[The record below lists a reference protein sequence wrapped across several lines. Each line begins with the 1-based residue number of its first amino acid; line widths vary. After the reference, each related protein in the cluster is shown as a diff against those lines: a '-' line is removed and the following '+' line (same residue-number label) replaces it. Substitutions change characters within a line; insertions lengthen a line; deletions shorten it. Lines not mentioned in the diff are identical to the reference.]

1 MKKIWIP
8 VLLTLWFILPVQAQ
22 LDRSKPP
29 QPGPSPKIDIGEY
42 QRSILDNGLTLIVV
56 TNHKLPRIT
65 CNMLIDYDPVM
76 EGANKGYAGITG
88 SLLGTGTI
96 TRTKDQ
102 INEEIDFMGASV
114 GFNDRGFFASCLKKH
129 AGKMFEIIAD
139 ALINARFSQEELDK
153 IRKQTLSGLAME
165 KTSPDAISDRL
176 NRQVMFGTAHPY
188 GENENERSVESVTL
202 EQCQTFYQTYF
213 KPNIAY
219 LAIVG
224 DITMEEALPMVKQY
238 FGLWQKQEVPRH
250 TYSIPEPPAKNTI
263 SLVDRPVSVQSVIKV
278 SYPVMIKPGDRDY
291 IRGKLMNV
299 ILGGGTFRLFNN
311 LRETHGY
318 TYGAYSQLNHD
329 KVIGSFT
336 ASAEVRNSVT
346 DSAIV
351 QILYEMERLRTEVVP
366 ADELEMVKNYVSG
379 TFALSLEKPET
390 IAGFALNIERFG
402 LPADYYRNYL
412 KTISDITPEDIM
424 QAARTFLK
432 PQQAN
437 LVVVGKAEEI
447 AKPLAAL
454 TPGNRIRYF
463 DNEGKEYDPA
473 LQLKPAPAGVTAESI
488 NEKYLEAIG
497 GRKKLGKIKDITM
510 SLTTTVQGMT
520 LTFKNYRKAPNK
532 FLMEISMGGM
542 VMSKQVFDGSRG
554 LVTSPMGNEEAE
566 GEVLETLKTEAI
578 FFPELDY
585 AKHNIRA
592 ALLGIEDI
600 DGKQAYKIEY
610 RYPGEKRTTIY
621 YDVAN
626 GLKIREVS
634 DEGSTNYSDYRDVKG
649 MMFPYQMDADIQ
661 GQSLKL
667 QVTEIEMNKK
677 LKDDLFKI

>member
-1 MKKIWIP
+1 MKRSLIP
-8 VLLTLWFILPVQAQ
+8 VLLSLWFILPVHAQ

-29 QPGPSPKIDIGEY
+29 QPGPPPRIDIGEY

-56 TNHKLPRIT
+56 SNHKLPRIT

-76 EGANKGYAGITG
+76 EGEHTGFTSITG
-88 SLLGTGTI
+88 SLLGTGTL

-102 INEEIDFMGASV
+102 INEEIDFMGAGV
-114 GFNDRGFFASCLKKH
+114 NFTDRGFFASCLKKH
-129 AGKMFEIIAD
+129 SEKCFEIIAD
-139 ALINARFSQEELDK
+139 ALINAKFNQEELEK

-176 NRQVMFGTAHPY
+176 NRQLIYGTAHPY
-188 GENENERSVESVTL
+188 GENVSEQSVESVTL
-202 EQCQTFYQTYF
+202 EQCQHFYQAYF
-213 KPNIAY
+213 RPNIAY

-224 DITMEEALPMVKQY
+224 DITMEEALPLVKKY
-238 FGLWQKQEVPRH
+238 FGSWQKQEVPRH
-250 TYSIPEPPAKNTI
+250 VYSTPEPPEKNTI

-278 SYPVMIKPGDRDY
+278 SYPVMIKPGDKNY
-291 IRGKLMNV
+291 ITGKLMNV

-329 KVIGSFT
+329 KLIGSFI
-336 ASAEVRNSVT
+336 ASTEVRNSVT

-351 QILYEMERLRTEVVP
+351 QILYEMERLRTEKVP
-366 ADELEMVKNYVSG
+366 AEELDMVKNYVSG

-412 KTISDITPEDIM
+412 SAIKAVTPEDIM
-424 QAARTFLK
+424 EAAKTFLK

-437 LVVVGKAEEI
+437 VVVVGKAEEI
-447 AKPLAAL
+447 VKPLAAL
-454 TPGNRIRYF
+454 TPGKKIRYY

-473 LQLKPAPAGVTAESI
+473 VQLKPAPEGVTAESV

-497 GRKKLGKIKDITM
+497 GRKKLAKMKDITSSM
-510 SLTTTVQGMT
+510 TTTVQGMT
-520 LTFKNYRKAPNK
+520 LTFKNYRKAPDK
-532 FLMEISMGGM
+532 LLVEISMGGM
-542 VMSKQVFDGSRG
+542 VMSKQVFDGARG

-566 GEVLETLKTEAI
+566 GEVLETLKAEAI

-585 AKHNIRA
+585 AKHKITA
-592 ALLGIEDI
+592 TLLGIEEI
-600 DGKQAYKIEY
+600 SGTQAYKIEY
-610 RYPGEKRTTIY
+610 RYPGDKRTSVY
-621 YDVAN
+621 FDLAS

-634 DEGSTNYSDYRDVKG
+634 DEGTTNYSDYRDVKG
-649 MMFPYQMDADIQ
+649 LLFPYQMDAEIQ
-661 GQSLKL
+661 GQALKL
-667 QVTEIEMNKK
+667 QVTDIEINKK
-677 LKDDLFKI
+677 LKDELFKI